1 MLERHK
7 KVAIVG
13 PDVTSE
19 TNDTTNRG
27 DKHWCGQ
34 KSFLSRPGLFSS
46 VLLDASSKL
55 RGRRQL
61 VLICAFRVAIE
72 YATHCG
78 QLSSTEERVWAA
90 VAHAKGLKTQFDPCP
105 PHRGG
110 RRRRDVE

>member
-61 VLICAFRVAIE
+61 ALISAFCVGID
-72 YATHCG
+72 Y
-78 QLSSTEERVWAA
+78 VK
-90 VAHAKGLKTQFDPCP
+90 HAGSLT
-105 PHRGG
+105 
-110 RRRRDVE
+110 